1 MNWLK
6 TYHEDH
12 KSVLL
17 LLAKFEGNIMSL
29 KAGQDT
35 PNTYTEFT
43 EFGDVIKNVII
54 PHFKNEETDIYKTIS
69 ESGPAGKNFTDRML
83 NEHDALYELFDHY
96 LAAVEAKDKDKLIE
110 ISERLEKIL
119 HHHIL
124 QEEDELP
131 KIMVNK

>member
-6 TYHEDH
+6 NYHEDH

-29 KAGQDT
+29 KAGQET
-35 PNTYTEFT
+35 PHTFVEFH

-54 PHFKNEETDIYKTIS
+54 PHFKDEETGIYKTIS
-69 ESGPAGKNFTDRML
+69 ESSPAGKSFIEKML
-83 NEHDALYELFDHY
+83 NEHNALYELFDHY
-96 LAAVEAKDKDKLIE
+96 LAAVDTKGNDKLIE

-124 QEEDELP
+124 QEEDEIP
-131 KIMVNK
+131 KILENK